1 MKNCKKSSNNQH
13 VWKKIPDFSSP
24 PFYFQCVNCLTIK
37 DNEVEKNQKCDHI
50 FFQVPFTGA
59 WACKKC
65 YEYMYPPKMPSQK
78 RGGFFCLPS
87 SIFAARMKSFTEIP
101 SIA

>member
-1 MKNCKKSSNNQH
+1 MAKDCKKSSDNKH

-24 PFYFQCVNCLTIK
+24 PFYFQCVNCLITK
-37 DNEVEKNQKCDHI
+37 DEEVEKNQKCDHI

-65 YEYMYPPKMPSQK
+65 YEYKDSQETPPQK
-78 RGGFFCLPS
+78 RGGFLF
-87 SIFAARMKSFTEIP
+87 
-101 SIA
+101 SIASRLLLPRL